1 MPKLPSENLGEDSE
15 ELIMKH
21 WTELVMEKLRNPA
34 SVKNLAVYFMIAC
47 AGVSSNVV
55 TATFLRSHFGIGY
68 GSSIVLGYLTGMI
81 VGFVLTK
88 LFAFNARNSGNVTR
102 EAIKFFLVSMVAL
115 CVTWFFSEIILRIVN
130 FYFSSYPTTQVLL
143 EALVGDITNQI
154 DDLTGIPIRLS
165 FIDRQLFSHL
175 GGIGFG
181 FFANFFG
188 HKYFTFKTTGYY
200 HRFVD
205 RKNTILKK
213 ESISK
218 EKD

>member
-1 MPKLPSENLGEDSE
+1 VPKLRSNPQPPDTD

-21 WTELVMEKLRNPA
+21 WTELLMEKLRNPT

-55 TATFLRSHFGIGY
+55 AATFLRRNFGIGY
-68 GSSIVLGYLTGMI
+68 GSSIVLGYLTGMV
-81 VGFVLTK
+81 VGFILTK

-102 EAIKFFLVSMVAL
+102 EAIKFFMVSMVAL
-115 CVTWFFSEIILRIVN
+115 CVTWFFSEMILRVVN
-130 FYFSSYPTTQVLL
+130 YYFSSYPTTQVLL
-143 EALVGDITNQI
+143 EALVGDLTQQI

-175 GGIGFG
+175 GGICFG

-188 HKYFTFKTTGYY
+188 HKYFTFKTTGVYN
-200 HRFVD
+200 RMFPG
-205 RKNTILKK
+205 K
-213 ESISK
+213 EAV
-218 EKD
+218 